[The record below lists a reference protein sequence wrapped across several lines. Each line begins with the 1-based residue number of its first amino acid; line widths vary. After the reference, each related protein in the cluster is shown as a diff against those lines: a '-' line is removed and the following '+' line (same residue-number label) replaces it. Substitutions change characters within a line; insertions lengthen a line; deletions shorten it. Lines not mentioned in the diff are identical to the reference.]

1 MVDINVLKPDHGK
14 TTLEEIKN
22 SESSVNVFIDHFLNI
37 KEDGDIDFETEYK
50 KVSEAI
56 PILRNILP

>member
-37 KEDGDIDFETEYK
+37 
-50 KVSEAI
+50 
-56 PILRNILP
+56 